1 MKNIVSS
8 VLVLGILGLVAG
20 YFLFAKVGNS
30 YIDVQVLIAPG
41 DTVLQK
47 LGNAIRGVEEIRR
60 KILITGGAGAV
71 LGLVIGL
78 VRR

>member
-8 VLVLGILGLVAG
+8 VLVLGILGLVVG

-30 YIDVQVLIAPG
+30 YVDVQVLIAPG
-41 DTVLQK
+41 ESMLQK
-47 LGNAIRGVEEIRR
+47 FGNTLRGVEEIRR
-60 KILITGGAGAV
+60 KILISGGAGAV
-71 LGLVIGL
+71 LGLVIGM